1 MPFVKGQSGNPSG
14 KPKASTDA
22 KILAK
27 ALMPEA
33 FKALRAALKRPGE
46 RVPAATLLLAYAA
59 GKPMQNNTL
68 RVIRSIEELSDD
80 ELRVIAGE
88 AEDITHQAMLA
99 DDSLDESTG
108 EATD

>member
-1 MPFVKGQSGNPSG
+1 
-14 KPKASTDA
+14 
-22 KILAK
+22 
-27 ALMPEA
+27 MPEA

-59 GKPMQNNTL
+59 GKPMANNTI

-88 AEDITHQAMLA
+88 AEDITSQALLA
-99 DDSLDESTG
+99 DDSQEEGTS
-108 EATD
+108 EPTD